1 MVKIYATI
9 GSYLKKGWPKSA
21 YGMSKLCI
29 NTFTRILAQNEQVK
43 AKNIQVYTCCP
54 GYVKV
59 S

>member
-43 AKNIQVYTCCP
+43 AKNI
-54 GYVKV
+54 
-59 S
+59 